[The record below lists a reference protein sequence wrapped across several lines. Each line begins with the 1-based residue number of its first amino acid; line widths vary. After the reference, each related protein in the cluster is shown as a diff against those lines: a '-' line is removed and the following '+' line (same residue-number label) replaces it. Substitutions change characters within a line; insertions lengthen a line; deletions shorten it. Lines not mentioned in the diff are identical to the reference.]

1 VKRALAL
8 VAVLALAGCGERGT
22 ADPPRPRPPAPPGD
36 QRADTVQQGAE
47 ESDAIASLLAR
58 RAAALQAGDAR
69 ALAATSAYVTQRV
82 ADRRAAR
89 RARRLP
95 LRDVAYEV
103 EEEERTADR
112 ARIRV
117 RSSYRIAGVSGR
129 QGARRVLELRLA
141 EGRWRVV
148 RESTRAERHPWEIA
162 AFTARSTGRFVVLA
176 PPGID
181 AGLVGATLERARQ
194 AAARRLPAARSK
206 RRLLVVVA
214 ADAAQ
219 ARALTARIRGV
230 ERLAAITDAEV
241 RTRPPAQRVVA
252 VVSLR
257 LLVPWARFAS
267 LGAAGRERVVAH
279 ELTHAALV
287 SRTSGRTP
295 SWLQEAIA
303 LYASRD
309 DRSADAAVA
318 LGRGVLAPTVARRA
332 LSLRALSTRDAI
344 ARLDGDAVAAAYA
357 YASAAGFHLARRHGP
372 RALRRVYAA
381 FNDEAFEG
389 DAGPGITDRV
399 LRAELGVS
407 LRRFERELRE
417 SLLLGLYAR

>member
-1 VKRALAL
+1 MRQAVAL
-8 VAVLALAGCGERGT
+8 VAALGLIGCGERGRD
-22 ADPPRPRPPAPPGD
+22 APEPPPAPAADPEPG
-36 QRADTVQQGAE
+36 AVEQGAE
-47 ESDAIASLLAR
+47 ARPDPIAALLAR
-58 RAAALQAGDAR
+58 RAAALEAGDAR
-69 ALAATSAYVTQRV
+69 ALAATSATSSQRA

-95 LRDVAYEV
+95 LRDVAYVV
-103 EEEERTADR
+103 EEQERSAGR

-117 RSSYRIAGVSGR
+117 RSGYRVAGVSGR
-129 QGARRVLELRLA
+129 QGARRVLELRRA
-141 EGRWRVV
+141 GARWRVV
-148 RESTRAERHPWEIA
+148 RESTRGERHPWEIA
-162 AFTARSTGRFVVLA
+162 AFTARRTGRFVVFA

-181 AGLVGATLERARQ
+181 AGLVGTTLEAARR
-194 AAARRLPAARSK
+194 AAAGRLPAARLK

-241 RTRPPAQRVVA
+241 RTRPPAQRVTA
-252 VVSLR
+252 VVSVR
-257 LLVPWARFAS
+257 LLVPWARFSA
-267 LGAAGRERVVAH
+267 LGPDGRQRVVAH

-287 SRTSGRTP
+287 GRTSGRTP

-309 DRSADAAVA
+309 DRSADAAFA
-318 LGRGVLAPTVARRA
+318 LRRAVLGPPAVRRA

-344 ARLDGDAVAAAYA
+344 ARLDGDAVSAAYA
-357 YASAAGFHLARRHGP
+357 YASAAGFYLADRHGEG
-372 RALRRVYAA
+372 ALRRVYAA
-381 FNDEAFEG
+381 YNDEAFEG
-389 DAGPGITDRV
+389 DAGAAVTDRV

-407 LRRFERELRE
+407 LRRFERGLRE
-417 SLLLGLYAR
+417 WLLRDDHAR